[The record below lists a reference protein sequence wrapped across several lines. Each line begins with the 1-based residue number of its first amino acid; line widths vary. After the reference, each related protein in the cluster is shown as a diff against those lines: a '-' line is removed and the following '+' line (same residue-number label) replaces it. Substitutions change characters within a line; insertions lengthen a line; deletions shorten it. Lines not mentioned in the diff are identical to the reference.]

1 MWDEI
6 MDMPG
11 EIFDIEQAR
20 EDIRQERLAHLE
32 DERFLEICQELMME
46 GLIDEDAIEDEAH
59 RILDEENEPDPSLSA
74 AERNPSMR

>member
-20 EDIRQERLAHLE
+20 EDIKQERLARE
-32 DERFLEICQELMME
+32 ESEEFLDLCIQLMFE
-46 GLIDEDAIEDEAH
+46 GEVDEDAIEAEAH
-59 RILDEENEPDPSLSA
+59 KLLDEMN
-74 AERNPSMR
+74 R